1 MKGEITLRNPIMK
14 NGKKYN
20 VLKYDTDKISVNDY
34 IDAVSIRE
42 ISVNLSVQMAL
53 AAHPKLGIYAV
64 VRAMDGFVP
73 EDLEEQ
79 IKGTDIIQ
87 LANIG
92 LNFTRG
98 RADLED
104 DSSEE
109 TFEHTEQGSEQT
121 RSKSAK

>member
-1 MKGEITLRNPIMK
+1 MK